1 MCENSFTC
9 MHQISIAGYD
19 LEGYQWFFSMIVVAF
34 WLQIISNFIWLKNSQ
49 LSREILRDPPG
60 SDTRNNLVRWSSFWV
75 GISTMVWILR
85 IVLVIGNNIWIFIVI
100 LLGNVTGNHWALT
113 VQEAD
118 LSRELSFQQKTKDQQ
133 KKKGI
138 VL

>member
-60 SDTRNNLVRWSSFWV
+60 SDTRQKLVRWSSFWV

-118 LSRELSFQQKTKDQQ
+118 LSREWSFQQKTKKQQ
-133 KKKGI
+133 KKKGL

>member
-60 SDTRNNLVRWSSFWV
+60 SDTRQKLVRWSSFWV

-118 LSRELSFQQKTKDQQ
+118 LSREWSDQQKTKDQQ
-133 KKKGI
+133 KKKGL

>member
-1 MCENSFTC
+1 MR
-9 MHQISIAGYD
+9 QISIAGYD
-19 LEGYQWFFSMIVVAF
+19 LEGYQWFLSMLVIAF

-60 SDTRNNLVRWSSFWV
+60 SETRNNLVCWSSFWV

-85 IVLVIGNNIWIFIVI
+85 IVLVIGNNVWIFLVI

-113 VQEAD
+113 IQEAD
-118 LSRELSFQQKTKDQQ
+118 LSRELTVRQ
-133 KKKGI
+133 KKKGL

>member
-1 MCENSFTC
+1 
-9 MHQISIAGYD
+9 
-19 LEGYQWFFSMIVVAF
+19 MIVVAF

-60 SDTRNNLVRWSSFWV
+60 SVTRQKLVRWSSFWV

-118 LSRELSFQQKTKDQQ
+118 LSRELSFQQKNQQ
-133 KKKGI
+133 KKKGL

>member
-60 SDTRNNLVRWSSFWV
+60 SDTRQKLVRWSSFWV

-118 LSRELSFQQKTKDQQ
+118 LSRELSFQQKNQQ
-133 KKKGI
+133 KKKGL

>member
-9 MHQISIAGYD
+9 MHQISIAGHH

-34 WLQIISNFIWLKNSQ
+34 LLQIISNFIWLKNSQ

-60 SDTRNNLVRWSSFWV
+60 SDTRQKLVRWSSFWV

-118 LSRELSFQQKTKDQQ
+118 LSRELSFQQKTKNQP
-133 KKKGI
+133 KKKGL

>member
-60 SDTRNNLVRWSSFWV
+60 SDTRQKLVRWSSFWV
-75 GISTMVWILR
+75 GISTVVWILR
-85 IVLVIGNNIWIFIVI
+85 IVLVIGNNVWIFIVI

-118 LSRELSFQQKTKDQQ
+118 LSREWSFQQKTKDQQ
-133 KKKGI
+133 KKKGL

>member
-1 MCENSFTC
+1 

-60 SDTRNNLVRWSSFWV
+60 SDTRQKLVRWSSFWV

-118 LSRELSFQQKTKDQQ
+118 LSREWSDQQKTKDQQ
-133 KKKGI
+133 KKKGL

>member
-9 MHQISIAGYD
+9 MRQISIAGYD
-19 LEGYQWFFSMIVVAF
+19 LEGYQWFFSMVVVAF
-34 WLQIISNFIWLKNSQ
+34 LLQIISNFIWLKNSQ

-60 SDTRNNLVRWSSFWV
+60 SETRKKLVRWSSFWV

-113 VQEAD
+113 VQDAD
-118 LSRELSFQQKTKDQQ
+118 LSREWSFQQKKKKQQ
-133 KKKGI
+133 KKKGL

>member
-60 SDTRNNLVRWSSFWV
+60 SDTRQKLVRWSSFWV

-133 KKKGI
+133 KKKGL

>member
-1 MCENSFTC
+1 

-49 LSREILRDPPG
+49 LSREILRGPPG
-60 SDTRNNLVRWSSFWV
+60 SDTRQKLVRWSSFWV
-75 GISTMVWILR
+75 GISTIVWILR

-118 LSRELSFQQKTKDQQ
+118 LSRELIVRQE
-133 KKKGI
+133 KKKGL

>member
-9 MHQISIAGYD
+9 MRQINIAGYD
-19 LEGYQWFFSMIVVAF
+19 LEGYQWFFIMIVIAF

-60 SDTRNNLVRWSSFWV
+60 SKTRNNLVRWSSVWV

-118 LSRELSFQQKTKDQQ
+118 LSRELIVRQE
-133 KKKGI
+133 KKKGL